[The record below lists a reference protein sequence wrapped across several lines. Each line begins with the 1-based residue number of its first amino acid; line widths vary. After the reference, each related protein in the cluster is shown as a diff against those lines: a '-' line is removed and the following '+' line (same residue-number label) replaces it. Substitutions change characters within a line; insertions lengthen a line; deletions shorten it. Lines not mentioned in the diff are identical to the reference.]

1 MSSKIAKLVRRP
13 MYRKERAPARTKGI
27 LRSEAAPAA
36 LPDANSG
43 EVALALFALAD
54 EAGVIVG
61 RAGSYDN
68 YKDEYTVI
76 GKSKATGK
84 AQDFIIHGREVA
96 DVIVLARLCNGG
108 PLVRASQRKT
118 KRQKVALQ

>member
-1 MSSKIAKLVRRP
+1 VSSRIAKLTRRP
-13 MYRKERAPARTKGI
+13 MYKKERAPARTKGI
-27 LRSEAAPAA
+27 LRGETAPAA

-76 GKSKATGK
+76 GKSKTTGK

-96 DVIVLARLCNGG
+96 DVIVLARFCNGG
-108 PLVRASQRKT
+108 PLVRAANRKA
-118 KRQKVALQ
+118 KRRSVTLQ